1 MDELELLERDL
12 EALRACRASAA
23 AAATAS
29 GEQAL
34 RVVAMAAHVRHLSDS
49 ITAPYAARLDELSH
63 PSRPTRFARWKGF
76 PNAGA
81 LLSSVTG
88 LSIGEANKLIAIGKA
103 LVERPDAELGLAEPP
118 SLTVVPDAPGFE
130 LGEDGLE
137 VGMLESPPG
146 GAFGAPVLVPSLE
159 PGDEPVAVPDPFYS
173 PLAAGIRDASL
184 GTDKANIIS
193 RTLEDMMI
201 DTRETERFLVEKAA
215 DLGLVDLRRLC
226 LTVLAERDPEGHA
239 AREARQHKA
248 RFLKFYEEPD
258 GMITVYGKLPPVDAA
273 SAKAWFEAEMQA
285 QVFAQRDWRPEE
297 QRSLGQIL
305 ADIFVTT
312 TRHAAGCNKA
322 TSRAKSTF
330 IVRLSQETL
339 RTGKGFATC
348 DGIEAPLTLAAAL
361 SLAVDVEIAAMIVGD
376 NEEVLNLGRSKRS
389 ASEAQRRALAQRDKG
404 CAMCSAAISRCD
416 VHHII
421 EWSRGGFTDLDNLVM
436 LCIGCHHRIH
446 DFGWGIVVEH
456 NQVWFI
462 PPADHDPLQRRQPG
476 SSVTLAA

>member
-12 EALRACRASAA
+12 EALRACRATAA
-23 AAATAS
+23 AATTAS

-49 ITAPYAARLDELSH
+49 ITAPYAARLDQLSD
-63 PSRPTRFARWKGF
+63 PSLPTRFARWKGF

-81 LLSSVTG
+81 LMSSVTG
-88 LSIGEANKLIAIGKA
+88 LSVGEANKLIAIGKA
-103 LVERPDAELGLAEPP
+103 LLERPDAELGLAEPP
-118 SLTVVPDAPGFE
+118 TFTVVPGAPESE
-130 LGEDGLE
+130 LREDGLE
-137 VGMLESPPG
+137 VGLLESPTG
-146 GAFGAPVLVPSLE
+146 ETFGAPVLVPALE
-159 PGDEPVAVPDPFYS
+159 LGDEPVALPVPYAS

-184 GTDKANIIS
+184 GTDKANVIR
-193 RTLEDMMI
+193 RTLEDMLI
-201 DTRETERFLVEKAA
+201 DTRETERFLVEKAEEL
-215 DLGLVDLRRLC
+215 DLVQLRRLC

-239 AREARQHKA
+239 AREARQNRA
-248 RFLKFYEEPD
+248 RFLRFYEDPD
-258 GMITVYGKLPPVDAA
+258 GMITVYGKLPPVYAA

-305 ADIFVTT
+305 ADVFVTT
-312 TRHAAGCNKA
+312 TRHAAGCDRA
-322 TSRAKSTF
+322 TSRPKSTF
-330 IVRLSQETL
+330 IVRVSQETL
-339 RTGKGFATC
+339 QNGKGYASC

-361 SLAVDVEIAAMIVGD
+361 SLAVDVEIAAMLVGE
-376 NEEVLNLGRSKRS
+376 NEEPLNMGRSKRH
-389 ASEAQRRALAQRDKG
+389 ATKAQRRALAQRDKG

-416 VHHII
+416 AHHII
-421 EWSRGGFTDLDNLVM
+421 EWNKGGVTNLDNLVM

-446 DFGWGIVVEH
+446 DFGWGIVVER

-462 PPADHDPLQRRQPG
+462 PPASHDPLRRRQPG